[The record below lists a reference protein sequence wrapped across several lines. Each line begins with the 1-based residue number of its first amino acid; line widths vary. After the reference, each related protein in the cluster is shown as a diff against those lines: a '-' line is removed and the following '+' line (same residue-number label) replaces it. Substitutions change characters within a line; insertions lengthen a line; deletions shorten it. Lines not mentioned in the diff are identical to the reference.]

1 MIWKEIQMTEDHDM
15 PKQTK
20 RTYAHPCRKN
30 GRVFKTYSPSGGRA
44 NAIDNGRYKHVQHT
58 LEAAKL
64 SVQKSMDCV
73 SMLHSV
79 GMSGNR

>member
-20 RTYAHPCRKN
+20 RTYAHPCRKME
-30 GRVFKTYSPSGGRA
+30 GFLKHTVLPGGRA
-44 NAIDNGRYKHVQHT
+44 NAMDNGRYKHVQHK